1 VCPLNGRVLLVA
13 RRSIAVCGDRRPRLN
28 IGAAGL
34 NGRLVVKA
42 SMRGTRPRRFIFF
55 EPPRVS
61 SFMFIPAKQCVIAPN
76 SIPAGTDAF
85 SAAPQWDQTHPFCHC
100 DSRKYNNSIK
110 SWRALFFLCGP
121 RESQERNRRVR
132 SFRDEASQDLD
143 SFADSN

>member
-1 VCPLNGRVLLVA
+1 VSFERTSSACCAALDCCLRRSPPPTQYRGRRIKRTA
-13 RRSIAVCGDRRPRLN
+13 RRKSVDAGDSS
-28 IGAAGL
+28 A
-34 NGRLVVKA
+34 
-42 SMRGTRPRRFIFF
+42 RFIFF